1 MDKELLAKKLYCK
14 RVSSLA
20 GSTELDGN
28 VLGEMWESKTS
39 PSDAVKPYS
48 QMRMN
53 LKALLGYLVISIENK
68 QLTSKLKQ

>member
-20 GSTELDGN
+20 SSTELDGN
-28 VLGEMWESKTS
+28 VLDEMLESKTS

-53 LKALLGYLVISIENK
+53 LKALLGYPVISFENK
-68 QLTSKLKQ
+68 QLTFNLK